1 MYIAIVEDSKKWA
14 EDIKSSIQQI
24 LKQRVTEIKIY
35 SSAEE
40 FLRTRK
46 EYSIVFMDI
55 NLKKMNGLEAA
66 KRYKLRFF
74 DCLMIM
80 VSMDNRLY
88 REGYKVGAFRFI
100 DKANLKEELE
110 EALEHA
116 IIKFSGYQMMEVF
129 ALNEGKVQIA
139 YKDII
144 YIETDNRKVKI
155 HTPERV
161 YKADGKITELAKQLE
176 SEGFYRSDKSYLVNL
191 DWIKEMVSEGIGAGK
206 LILMRTGE
214 KVPIG
219 IKKKKELLV
228 KLYEYKFIKENG

>member
-1 MYIAIVEDSKKWA
+1 MYIAVVEDSKTWA
-14 EDIKSSIQQI
+14 EDIKNNIQQI

-40 FLRTRK
+40 FLQTRN
-46 EYSIVFMDI
+46 EYSIVFMDV

-88 REGYKVGAFRFI
+88 REGYKIGAFRFI
-100 DKANLKEELE
+100 DKSNLKEELK

-116 IIKFSGYQMMEVF
+116 IIKLSGYQMMEVF
-129 ALNEGKVQIA
+129 ALNEGRIQIA

-155 HTPERV
+155 HTSEKV
-161 YKADGKITELAKQLE
+161 YIADGKITELAKQLE
-176 SEGFYRSDKSYLVNL
+176 AEGFYRSDKSYLVNL
-191 DWIKEMVSEGIGAGK
+191 GWIEETVSEGIGAGK
-206 LILMRTGE
+206 LILMKNGE
-214 KVPIG
+214 KVPLG
-219 IKKKKELLV
+219 IKKKKELLE
-228 KLYEYKFIKENG
+228 KLYEYKFIKADR